1 MRINRI
7 ILLVLTGI
15 IISTAHASA
24 QKSYT
29 FKASISVDGTSNTH
43 DWTVKSDNND
53 GSFSVD
59 NDNKVTSLSI
69 KVSVESLK
77 SILDSKFERKQMENL
92 VLKAF
97 NSEKNPNISFQITE
111 PFVPVISGSNASV
124 ILTGNLNMAGVTKRI
139 SFKSEGKLINGGYQ
153 FKATVPLKFTEY
165 GMKPPVAL
173 LVMRVKDPVT
183 VKMDITIP
191 AIN

>member
-97 NSEKNPNISFQITE
+97 NSEKYPNISFQITE
-111 PFVPVISGSNASV
+111 PFVPC
-124 ILTGNLNMAGVTKRI
+124 
-139 SFKSEGKLINGGYQ
+139 
-153 FKATVPLKFTEY
+153 
-165 GMKPPVAL
+165 
-173 LVMRVKDPVT
+173 
-183 VKMDITIP
+183 
-191 AIN
+191 